1 MRFNE
6 IFLKSIN
13 DCKKNW
19 GMVLAMSGILMIFK
33 IITFFIAFLM
43 PEFITSILD
52 FILTACIT
60 AGLFS
65 CALTAVRGEKPEF
78 GDLTVGFGEK
88 AGRVMFR
95 HLLEGLFIFLWGLLL
110 IIPGI
115 IKGIGYSQSLF
126 ILLENP
132 DLTASQ
138 CLKESESLIDG
149 CKTDYFVMDIIWGLI
164 SLGIIVPVYL
174 LLLSLGGSD
183 LYGILEITLTLAQLL
198 IYPLYILFRANFYL
212 FLVNGSLE
220 NVIEKEG
227 MILD

>member
-1 MRFNE
+1 
-6 IFLKSIN
+6 
-13 DCKKNW
+13 
-19 GMVLAMSGILMIFK
+19 
-33 IITFFIAFLM
+33 
-43 PEFITSILD
+43 
-52 FILTACIT
+52 
-60 AGLFS
+60 
-65 CALTAVRGEKPEF
+65 
-78 GDLTVGFGEK
+78 
-88 AGRVMFR
+88 MFR

-174 LLLSLGGSD
+174 LLLSLDSSD